1 MLDPKTP
8 VSGKF
13 MEPLISILIGLLVV
27 VILLQVRAYLKLKQK
42 SKLILVQSREIKRQ
56 IQEQEKRNKEV
67 GGLVHEKQ
75 QLIGLVSHDLKG
87 PFNRIFALIQLMEL
101 TNDNLTEEQRE
112 YLGKIHQI
120 VADGLSMIRN
130 LLDNRRLEEQ
140 GIDQTP
146 EQINLVLALGSLVKN
161 YRALAVKKKIQIHF
175 DPPTQAFVLADR
187 MYLNRIFENL
197 ISNALKFS
205 PEGKNIYISIE
216 EKGDKYAIAVRDEG
230 PGISREDQKNLYRK
244 FQRLSARPTGGESS
258 TGLGLSIVKT
268 LIEKMGGEIYCQSE
282 EGNGTTFTVKL
293 EKITGEPI
301 KKENQKVAVN

>member
-1 MLDPKTP
+1 M
-8 VSGKF
+8 
-13 MEPLISILIGLLVV
+13 
-27 VILLQVRAYLKLKQK
+27 
-42 SKLILVQSREIKRQ
+42 VQSREIKRQ

-101 TNDNLTEEQRE
+101 TNENLTEEQRE

-161 YRALAVKKKIQIHF
+161 YRALAVKKKIQIQF
-175 DPPTQAFVLADR
+175 DPPAQAFVLADK

-205 PEGKNIYISIE
+205 PEGKNIYVSIE
-216 EKGDKYAIAVRDEG
+216 EKGDKYAIGVRDEG

>member
-1 MLDPKTP
+1 MNIL
-8 VSGKF
+8 VAV
-13 MEPLISILIGLLVV
+13 LIGLLLV
-27 VILLQVRAYLKLKQK
+27 VIVLQIRAYLKLKQK

-67 GGLVHEKQ
+67 GDLVHEKQ

-101 TNDNLTEEQRE
+101 TNANLAEEQRE

-146 EQINLVLALGSLVKN
+146 EQINLAMALGSLVKN
-161 YRALAVKKKIQIHF
+161 YRTLAVKKKIQIHF
-175 DPPTQAFVLADR
+175 EPPQNAIVVADR
-187 MYLNRIFENL
+187 LYISRIFENL

-205 PEGKNIYISIE
+205 PESRNIFVSIE
-216 EKGDKYAIAVRDEG
+216 EVGDKFAIKVKDEG
-230 PGISREDQKNLYRK
+230 PGISKEDQKSLYRK

-258 TGLGLSIVKT
+258 TGLGLSIVKA
-268 LIEKMGGEIYCQSE
+268 LVEKMGSEISCESE
-282 EGNGTTFTVKL
+282 ESRGTTFTVKL
-293 EKITGEPI
+293 DKTAGQAI
-301 KKENQKVAVN
+301 KKENQKMVVN

>member
-1 MLDPKTP
+1 
-8 VSGKF
+8 

-101 TNDNLTEEQRE
+101 TNENLTEEQRE

-161 YRALAVKKKIQIHF
+161 YRALAVKKKIQIQF
-175 DPPTQAFVLADR
+175 DPPAQAFVLADK

-205 PEGKNIYISIE
+205 PEGKNIYVSIE
-216 EKGDKYAIAVRDEG
+216 EKGDKYAIGVRDEG

>member
-1 MLDPKTP
+1 
-8 VSGKF
+8 

-101 TNDNLTEEQRE
+101 TNENLTEEQRE

-161 YRALAVKKKIQIHF
+161 YRALAVKKKIQIQF
-175 DPPTQAFVLADR
+175 APPPHAFVLADR

-216 EKGDKYAIAVRDEG
+216 EKGDKYAIGVRDEG

-301 KKENQKVAVN
+301 KKENQKVAIN